1 MKLLEKFVK
10 SCSSIDKD
18 GHWNDMVEYLIVSL
32 LAVLGPV
39 RDDLVS
45 FVQGQL
51 KNFQA

>member
-18 GHWNDMVEYLIVSL
+18 GHRNDMVEYLIVSL
-32 LAVLGPV
+32 LGPF

-51 KNFQA
+51 KNFHA